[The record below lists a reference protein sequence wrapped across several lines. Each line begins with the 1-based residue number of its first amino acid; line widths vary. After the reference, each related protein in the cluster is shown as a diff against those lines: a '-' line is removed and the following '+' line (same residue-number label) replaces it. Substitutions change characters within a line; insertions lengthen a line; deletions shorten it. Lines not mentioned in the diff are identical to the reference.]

1 MFTVEQA
8 NLVAART
15 MGSNRYM
22 ATVLQQNRGCGDGDD
37 TDMRDATGNQEEGGE
52 RENPLQENPVV
63 PLAPAISNLGQAHDM
78 LRERAERLSKPRS
91 VFPNWTV
98 PASSHADPGH
108 YEWGSAID

>member
-37 TDMRDATGNQEEGGE
+37 TDMRDATGNQEGGE
-52 RENPLQENPVV
+52 RENFLQENPAV
-63 PLAPAISNLGQAHDM
+63 PLAPAISNLGQAHEM

-91 VFPNWTV
+91 VFPN
-98 PASSHADPGH
+98 
-108 YEWGSAID
+108 

>member
-37 TDMRDATGNQEEGGE
+37 TDMRDATGNQEGGE
-52 RENPLQENPVV
+52 RENFLQENPAV
-63 PLAPAISNLGQAHDM
+63 PLAPAISNLGQAHEM
-78 LRERAERLSKPRS
+78 LRDRAERLSKPRS
-91 VFPNWTV
+91 VFPN
-98 PASSHADPGH
+98 
-108 YEWGSAID
+108 

>member
-37 TDMRDATGNQEEGGE
+37 TDMRDCE
-52 RENPLQENPVV
+52 RFDSALIPVRY
-63 PLAPAISNLGQAHDM
+63 SNL
-78 LRERAERLSKPRS
+78 S
-91 VFPNWTV
+91 T
-98 PASSHADPGH
+98 
-108 YEWGSAID
+108 